1 MASHSLPRLAA
12 VLLGAAICCLPAAPA
27 AHAQSGTALK
37 LDSAIQ
43 IEPLDL
49 NTILHGSAAKP
60 LILQVGSKVL
70 FAESHIPG
78 SEFFGPAAPP
88 DALAQRV
95 AKLPRNTAI
104 VLYCG
109 CCPWERCPNIAP
121 AFQKLHALG
130 FTNVKVLHISQ
141 NFGQDWA
148 QKGYPVEPAH

>member
-1 MASHSLPRLAA
+1 MTLRPALLALAFLLSVAS
-12 VLLGAAICCLPAAPA
+12 PALQ
-27 AHAQSGTALK
+27 AQSGSALT
-37 LDSAIQ
+37 LTPAIQ

-78 SEFFGPAAPP
+78 AEFFGPAAPP

-95 AKLPRNTAI
+95 AKLPRTTAI

-121 AFQKLHALG
+121 AFQKLQALG
-130 FTNVKVLHISQ
+130 FTNVKVLHIAQ